1 MREGAG
7 YSDTL
12 FWHNISRFLWLCL
25 SDFSGAILT
34 DATGSNRA
42 PYSLTLKKRCLSPKR
57 NPFYPADKPAV
68 SRLLRLVCEVS
79 YQGQVIFAKPDP
91 GIKKLLEF
99 GRIPIMIRVSM
110 SYKYVGD
117 VVTVFADPLN

>member
-42 PYSLTLKKRCLSPKR
+42 PYSFKYGGNISILGYLTNIVSSDTEKKGFPNNEFAGCYSTLNQVMLNLYKNKDRIFIVHPIAL
-57 NPFYPADKPAV
+57 FY
-68 SRLLRLVCEVS
+68 
-79 YQGQVIFAKPDP
+79 
-91 GIKKLLEF
+91 
-99 GRIPIMIRVSM
+99 
-110 SYKYVGD
+110 
-117 VVTVFADPLN
+117 